1 MKRHKFNGTPE
12 YVAVLLYSYD
22 NSLMQFQT
30 LKPPMTETVP
40 RKITL
45 CQARKIGCIF
55 LHGSMHMEFSFV
67 YLSTV
72 FLHSWQ
78 RRRYRRRFLTLSRKR
93 CHSGLVPAFVVACR
107 FCNDSAALL
116 NTLSM

>member
-22 NSLMQFQT
+22 NLLMQFQT

-40 RKITL
+40 RKIKL
-45 CQARKIGCIF
+45 CQARRIGCIY
-55 LHGSMHMEFSFV
+55 GSMHMGFSIV
-67 YLSTV
+67 YLSAV
-72 FLHSWQ
+72 FLYSWQ
-78 RRRYRRRFLTLSRKR
+78 RPRYRRRFLTLFRKR
-93 CHSGLVPAFVVACR
+93 CHSGLVPAFR
-107 FCNDSAALL
+107 FCNDSVALL